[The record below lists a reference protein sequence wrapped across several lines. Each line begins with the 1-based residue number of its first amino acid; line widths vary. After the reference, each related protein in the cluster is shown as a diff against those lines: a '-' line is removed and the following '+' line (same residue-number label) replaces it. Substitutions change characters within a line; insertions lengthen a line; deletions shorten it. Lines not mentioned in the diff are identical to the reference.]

1 MSTDA
6 AASTVGGPTKFILKP
21 KETTKAAI
29 QDHGAQLVSTQTIY
43 NLRLRFRYFVHY
55 RNCDMINIVQWHKT
69 TIQTLLKVDPQ
80 LVIVPNDPLV
90 KPYSDVRSFP
100 TDKGSFEQQFAET
113 SELVGNK
120 AQRITVCHAVR
131 STMTLWNMKWKRD
144 VLMPYLMKNHITIM
158 VDKFDQAVVSSIGY
172 FIRVNPHYIHRE
184 LFQEEIFKVIEENV
198 NFQDQVFRAYTT
210 IDDEDMENEFDTLDI
225 PAFELGL
232 TPIKFGNGS
241 FQSASEAVNI
251 FGTKETAPFLKEIF
265 SSIDYAKHMKGCMFL
280 PRGLIQMT
288 SVDTFQKY
296 ISLQN
301 QYLSSVDCIPILG
314 IFIESA
320 RYPIVVQTEGGDI
333 TSTIIGALEMFP
345 GIQSVYQTNATPT
358 IGKWLVTHLKSEEVQ
373 VKKFLDEVLERLF
386 ICIPEGSIN
395 RCIGEYGYPRRPG
408 LQRRN
413 GHTLSYATL
422 LQK

>member
-1 MSTDA
+1 MSNNEV
-6 AASTVGGPTKFILKP
+6 ASTVGGPTKFILKP

-29 QDHGAQLVSTQTIY
+29 QDHGAQLLSTQTIY
-43 NLRLRFRYFVHY
+43 NLRLRFRYFVHD
-55 RNCDMINIVQWHKT
+55 RNRDMINIVQWHKT

-90 KPYSDVRSFP
+90 KPYSDVQSFP

-131 STMTLWNMKWKRD
+131 STMTLWNMKWKSD

-158 VDKFDQAVVSSIGY
+158 VDKFNQAVVSSIGY

-210 IDDEDMENEFDTLDI
+210 IDDEDMENEFDALDI

-241 FQSASEAVNI
+241 FQSASEAVDI
-251 FGTKETAPFLKEIF
+251 IGTKETAPFLKEIF
-265 SSIDYAKHMKGCMFL
+265 SSIDFAKHMKGCMFL

-288 SVDTFQKY
+288 SVDTFKKY

-314 IFIESA
+314 LSIESA
-320 RYPIVVQTEGGDI
+320 
-333 TSTIIGALEMFP
+333 
-345 GIQSVYQTNATPT
+345 
-358 IGKWLVTHLKSEEVQ
+358 
-373 VKKFLDEVLERLF
+373 
-386 ICIPEGSIN
+386 
-395 RCIGEYGYPRRPG
+395 
-408 LQRRN
+408 
-413 GHTLSYATL
+413 
-422 LQK
+422 